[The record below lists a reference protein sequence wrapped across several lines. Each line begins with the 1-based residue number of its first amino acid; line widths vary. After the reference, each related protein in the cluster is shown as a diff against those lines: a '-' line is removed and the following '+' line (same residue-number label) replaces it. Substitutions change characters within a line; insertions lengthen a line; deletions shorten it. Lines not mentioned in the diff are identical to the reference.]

1 MFFATCEEYDAR
13 CESSFQLFDDSPKR
27 EQCLLAKIKELLPN
41 NNHRALIDVCRT
53 RWISRIDGMDRIVE
67 LLLPVVS
74 LLEDIHLGRD
84 VQVNENTTIGNWNA
98 SSSKDAFS
106 LLKSVTFPFI
116 ISLVAVRHILD
127 LTKPLTVK
135 LQRKEIDIL
144 KLKGQN
150 CKFEVRSNRN
160 AK

>member
-1 MFFATCEEYDAR
+1 
-13 CESSFQLFDDSPKR
+13 
-27 EQCLLAKIKELLPN
+27 
-41 NNHRALIDVCRT
+41 
-53 RWISRIDGMDRIVE
+53 MDRIVE

-84 VQVNENTTIGNWNA
+84 VQVNQNTTIGNWNA

-116 ISLVAVRHILD
+116 ISLVVRHILD

-135 LQRKEIDIL
+135 LQRKEIDIIES
-144 KLKGQN
+144 KGQN
-150 CKFEVRSNRN
+150 CKFEVSSNRN